1 MICPNENIEMKQI
14 KVESNYGQTVILDQ
28 CPKCGGIWFD
38 SMELYSVKQGQAEK
52 IESLNADTLRTSSV
66 MEDSKLTCPRDSV
79 KLVHFSDPFFPKNI
93 IIARCPV
100 CNGFWLN
107 RGEFIKYQNYRQSL
121 KKPREITAEDEK
133 LEQDIER
140 ILAEHK
146 TGDATNTLGN
156 LGKFLGTPMDSMT
169 WRPAEPEK
177 LSEKEKNSI
186 NSITNA
192 LTTILRFFI
201 RI

>member
-1 MICPNENIEMKQI
+1 MICPNENIEMQQI

-38 SMELYSVKQGQAEK
+38 RLELYSVKQGQAEK
-52 IESLNADTLRTSSV
+52 IELLNVDTLRTSSL
-66 MEDSKLTCPRDSV
+66 MEDSELTCPRDSV
-79 KLVHFSDPFFPKNI
+79 KLVHFSDPFFPKDI

-107 RGEFIKYQNYRQSL
+107 RGEFVKYQNYRQSL

-146 TGDATNTLGN
+146 TRDATDTLGK
-156 LGKFLGTPMDSMT
+156 LGEFLSTPMDSMT
-169 WRPAEPEK
+169 WRPVEPDQ
-177 LSEKEKNSI
+177 LSENEKTSI

-192 LTTILRFFI
+192 LMAIFGLFI